1 VAPPGN
7 NTGGIYESY
16 GRGWIAEIPDE
27 KENIL
32 KMGEWNNMR
41 IKVLGDVVTTWLNG
55 EQMTELKD
63 QKIGQGK
70 GRIMLQI
77 HSGGGIKVSW
87 KNIQLTEL

>member
-1 VAPPGN
+1 MAPPGN

-32 KMGEWNNMR
+32 KMGEWNNMKIR
-41 IKVLGDVVTTWLNG
+41 VQGDNVKTWLN
-55 EQMTELKD
+55 EEMMTDLTDE
-63 QKIGQGK
+63 KIGMGR

-77 HSGGGIKVSW
+77 HSGGGIKVRW
-87 KNIQLTEL
+87 KNLNLTEL